1 VVVNGVESVF
11 ARGDGPARPRRGIRA
26 SGWSLAV
33 AVALAATGLAACS
46 SAAAGSTVT
55 LSYYNEPD
63 SSPATQDAAN
73 SCSAASNGAYKINYI
88 KLPSSADQQRQ
99 QLVRRLAA
107 HDKSIDIMGLDV
119 TWEAEFSQAGWIV
132 SWTGAAAQQV
142 QADTLPGPLST
153 AEWNGQLV
161 AVPQSS
167 NTELLWYRSDLVPNP
182 PQTWTEMISDAEQL
196 AKAGKPHLIEIQ
208 GAQYEGLT
216 VWFNSL
222 VASAGGSVL
231 TPDSKAPSMGQ
242 PALVAM
248 QTMKQLAT
256 SVAADPSLSVQ
267 QEDQNRLA
275 MEEGNA
281 AFEINYP
288 FVYPSMKSDKPAL
301 FKVFKWTTYPT
312 VTPGTTSH
320 PTIGGIDLTVSSY
333 SRHKDLAMQ
342 AALCLRNGTS
352 QLEAAVKGG
361 LPPTLKS
368 LYENPTADFVAQ
380 YPFYQDILQQ
390 LTNASVRP
398 KTPEYQAVSI
408 YISHTLSPPQGIS
421 PASNLKSVT
430 SQIRDALAQKG
441 LIP

>member
-1 VVVNGVESVF
+1 MNILGKSTGRVLPTGN
-11 ARGDGPARPRRGIRA
+11 ARARLRMV
-26 SGWSLAV
+26 LV
-33 AVALAATGLAACS
+33 VALLGLGLAACS
-46 SAAAGSTVT
+46 SASAQTPT

-73 SCSAASNGAYKINYI
+73 SCSAASHGAYKINYI
-88 KLPSSADQQRQ
+88 KLPTSADLQRQ

-107 HDKSIDIMGLDV
+107 HDSSLDIMGLDV
-119 TWEAEFSQAGWIV
+119 TWEAEFAEAGWIV
-132 SWTGAAAQQV
+132 PWTGAIAQQV
-142 QADTLPGPLST
+142 ESNTLPGPLST
-153 AEWNGQLV
+153 AEWRGKLV

-182 PQTWTEMISDAEQL
+182 PKTWTEMISDAEQL
-196 AKAGKPHLIEIQ
+196 AKQGKPHYIEIQ

-222 VASAGGSVL
+222 INSAGGSVL
-231 TPDSKAPSMGQ
+231 NKDSTAPSMGQ

-248 QTMKQLAT
+248 QTMKQLA
-256 SVAADPSLSVQ
+256 SSPAADPSLSVQ

-275 MEEGNA
+275 MEGGSA

-288 FVYPSMKSDKPAL
+288 FVYPSMKSDKPNL

-312 VTPGTTSH
+312 VTPGTAAH
-320 PTIGGIDLTVSSY
+320 PTIGGIDLTVSAY
-333 SRHKDLAMQ
+333 SKHKAMAEQ
-342 AALCLRNGTS
+342 AALCLRNS
-352 QLEAAVKGG
+352 ANQLEAAIKGG

-368 LYENPTADFVAQ
+368 LYQNPTPDFVAQ

-390 LTNASVRP
+390 LTAGSIRP

-408 YISHTLSPPQGIS
+408 YISHTLSPPGGIN
-421 PASNLKSVT
+421 PKSDLSSLT
-430 SQIRDALAQKG
+430 GQIRDALAQKG

>member
-1 VVVNGVESVF
+1 MPVIWN
-11 ARGDGPARPRRGIRA
+11 AALRARRGTGGARLRI
-26 SGWSLAV
+26 GLAV
-33 AVALAATGLAACS
+33 ALTAVALVACS
-46 SAAAGSTVT
+46 SASAQTPT

-73 SCSAASNGAYKINYI
+73 NCSAASHGAYKINYI
-88 KLPSSADQQRQ
+88 KLPSSADLQRQ

-107 HDKSIDIMGLDV
+107 HDSSIDIMGLDV
-119 TWEAEFSQAGWIV
+119 TWEAEFAEAGWIIP
-132 SWTGAAAQQV
+132 WTGAIAQQV
-142 QADTLPGPLST
+142 ESDTLPGPLST
-153 AEWNGQLV
+153 AEWQGKLV

-182 PQTWTEMISDAEQL
+182 PTTWSQMIADAEQL
-196 AKAGKPHLIEIQ
+196 AKEGKPHYIEIQ

-222 VASAGGSVL
+222 ISSAGGSIL
-231 TPDSKAPSMGQ
+231 NATSTAPSMGQ

-248 QTMKQLAT
+248 QTMKNLAK
-256 SVAADPSLSVQ
+256 SPAADPSLAVQ

-275 MEEGNA
+275 MEEGSA

-288 FVYPSMKSDKPAL
+288 FVYPSMKSDKPQL
-301 FKVFKWTTYPT
+301 FKVFKWATYPA
-312 VTPGTTSH
+312 VTSANPAR
-320 PTIGGIDLTVSSY
+320 PTIGGIDLTVSAY
-333 SRHKDLAMQ
+333 SKHKALAEQ
-342 AALCLRNGTS
+342 AALCLRNS
-352 QLEAAVKGG
+352 ANQLEAAIKGG

-368 LYENPTADFVAQ
+368 LYQNPTPEFVAE

-390 LTNASVRP
+390 LTNGSIRP

-408 YISHTLSPPQGIS
+408 YISHTLSPPGGINPES
-421 PASNLKSVT
+421 DLHSLT
-430 SQIRDALAQKG
+430 GQIRDALAQKG

>member
-1 VVVNGVESVF
+1 LRMVLV
-11 ARGDGPARPRRGIRA
+11 
-26 SGWSLAV
+26 
-33 AVALAATGLAACS
+33 VALLGLGLAACS
-46 SAAAGSTVT
+46 SASAQTPT

-73 SCSAASNGAYKINYI
+73 SCSAASHGAYKINYI
-88 KLPSSADQQRQ
+88 KLPTSADLQRQ

-107 HDKSIDIMGLDV
+107 HDSSLDIMGLDV
-119 TWEAEFSQAGWIV
+119 TWEAEFAEAGWIIP
-132 SWTGAAAQQV
+132 WTGAIAQQV
-142 QADTLPGPLST
+142 ESNTLPGPLST
-153 AEWNGQLV
+153 AEWRGKLV

-182 PQTWTEMISDAEQL
+182 PKTWAEMISDAEQL
-196 AKAGKPHLIEIQ
+196 AKQGKPHYIEIQ

-222 VASAGGSVL
+222 INSAGGSVL
-231 TPDSKAPSMGQ
+231 NKDSTAPSMGQ

-248 QTMKQLAT
+248 QTMKQLA
-256 SVAADPSLSVQ
+256 SSPAADPSLSVQ

-275 MEEGNA
+275 MEGGSA

-288 FVYPSMKSDKPAL
+288 FVYPSMKSDKPNL

-312 VTPGTTSH
+312 VTPGTTAHS
-320 PTIGGIDLTVSSY
+320 TIGGIDLTVSAY
-333 SRHKDLAMQ
+333 SKHKALAEQ
-342 AALCLRNGTS
+342 AALCLRNS
-352 QLEAAVKGG
+352 ANQLEAAIKGG

-368 LYENPTADFVAQ
+368 LYQNPTPDFVAE

-390 LTNASVRP
+390 LTAGSIRP

-408 YISHTLSPPQGIS
+408 YISHTLSPPGGIN
-421 PASNLKSVT
+421 PKSDLSSLT
-430 SQIRDALAQKG
+430 GQIRDALAQKG